1 MTSDKKSPS
10 CSLAVTLSFQA
21 SETQP
26 TQRETERKKKERKN
40 GQWDHW
46 YPHKELMYKPQHTHT
61 HIYIYTPFEPR
72 KSTVLGKESEE
83 GKRKMKTKK
92 SGWLGS

>member
-26 TQRETERKKKERKN
+26 TQRETERKKKRKKKWPM
-40 GQWDHW
+40 GSLV
-46 YPHKELMYKPQHTHT
+46 PPQRAYVQTSTYTHT
-61 HIYIYTPFEPR
+61 YIYIH
-72 KSTVLGKESEE
+72 SL
-83 GKRKMKTKK
+83 
-92 SGWLGS
+92 